1 MGRIK
6 STLAKRTSRSLIAK
20 RQDFRESFEDNKR
33 ILGNNM
39 PSKKMRNVIAGY
51 IARLV
56 RQKRENAL
64 KPVKKVEAT
73 EEQI

>member
-20 RQDFRESFEDNKR
+20 KGGFKESFEDNKR
-33 ILGNNM
+33 RLANTM

-51 IARLV
+51 ISRLM
-56 RQKRENAL
+56 RQEKDKL
-64 KPVKKVEAT
+64 LHPVKKEIAQ
-73 EEQI
+73 EE